1 MRKILATLIIALMAG
16 PVVAFANNPTQKFEQ
31 VDTNKDGVISQSES
45 DAAHDEKFSE
55 KDANGD
61 GSVSKAEFDAYM
73 NAKKEQK
80 DENRTM

>member
-16 PVVAFANNPTQKFEQ
+16 PVAAFANNPIEKFEQ
-31 VDTNKDGVISQSES
+31 VDTNKDGVISQSEAN
-45 DAAHDEKFSE
+45 AAQDQKFAD

-80 DENRTM
+80 TENRTM